1 MPSTNSDSHSDTETD
16 AGAGADA
23 AGSAPDDAGKPRHP
37 PATRVVFVRHG
48 VTGETGPILSGR
60 RPGIDLSDTGRSQAE
75 AAAERL
81 AGLPVAAVYS
91 SPLERCRQTAEA
103 VAAPHGLAVKEV
115 PGLAEA
121 DYGEWSGQKIADLRS
136 TDLWKLVQVTPSAV
150 RFPGGE
156 SVREMQSRAVAAVEE
171 IVAAHPGEL
180 VVAVS
185 HADPI
190 KALVAHFTGVHIDL
204 FQRLFVSP
212 ASCTVLQFG
221 PAGAALVKLNDTG
234 TLDEL
239 RPSADKKEGEEAAQ
253 SGATTDPAAVL
264 AGPAPGATGA

>member
-1 MPSTNSDSHSDTETD
+1 M
-16 AGAGADA
+16 
-23 AGSAPDDAGKPRHP
+23 RH
-37 PATRVVFVRHG
+37 A
-48 VTGETGPILSGR
+48 VTAETGPVLSGR
-60 RPGIDLSDTGRSQAE
+60 RPGIDLSDAGRTQAQ
-75 AAAERL
+75 AAGERL

-103 VAAPHGLAVKEV
+103 VAGPHGLAVKEV

-121 DYGEWSGQKIADLRS
+121 DYGDWTGQKIADLRS
-136 TDLWKLVQVTPSAV
+136 TDLWRLVQVVPSAV

-171 IVAAHPGEL
+171 IVAGHPGEL

-239 RPSADKKEGEEAAQ
+239 RPPSDKQAGEEAAAAA
-253 SGATTDPAAVL
+253 GATTDPGAVL
-264 AGPAPGATGA
+264 APSSGATGA

>member
-1 MPSTNSDSHSDTETD
+1 
-16 AGAGADA
+16 
-23 AGSAPDDAGKPRHP
+23 
-37 PATRVVFVRHG
+37 
-48 VTGETGPILSGR
+48 
-60 RPGIDLSDTGRSQAE
+60 
-75 AAAERL
+75 
-81 AGLPVAAVYS
+81 
-91 SPLERCRQTAEA
+91 
-103 VAAPHGLAVKEV
+103 VKEL

-121 DYGEWSGQKIADLRS
+121 DYGDWTGQKISDLRS
-136 TDLWKLVQVTPSAV
+136 TDLWKLVQVVPSAV

-156 SVREMQSRAVAAVEE
+156 SVREMQSRAVAAVED
-171 IVAAHPGEL
+171 IVAGHRGEL

-239 RPSADKKEGEEAAQ
+239 RPSADKKEEEAAAE
-253 SGATTDPAAVL
+253 SGATTDPGAVL
-264 AGPAPGATGA
+264 APSSGATGA